1 MNQAPR
7 KRDYRWVRLPLGI
20 IVLGLT
26 VFWVWAL
33 FFPPTKQSVAKV
45 SDEAWAERAESVC
58 RAASEERDQL
68 ADLRRVSEAGPS
80 ALEQRAEIIDTAT
93 AIVETMV
100 DEVMSSPLVTP
111 EDQAIADTWAGLY
124 RNLIADRRL
133 YTDELRGGE
142 NGAFAESAVDGSPI
156 SDYINDFTVAN
167 RMKSCSAPLDL
178 AV

>member
-1 MNQAPR
+1 MR
-7 KRDYRWVRLPLGI
+7 IPLGI
-20 IVLGLT
+20 VVLGLT

-45 SDEAWAERAESVC
+45 SDEAWPERAEAIC
-58 RAASEERDQL
+58 MAANQERDQL

-93 AIVETMV
+93 TIVETMI
-100 DEVMSSPLVTP
+100 DDVMSVPLADP
-111 EDQAIADTWAGLY
+111 EDQSLAETWASLY
-124 RNLIADRRL
+124 RILIDDRRL
-133 YTDELRGGE
+133 YTDELRGGK
-142 NGAFAESAVDGSPI
+142 NGPFAESAVEGSPI